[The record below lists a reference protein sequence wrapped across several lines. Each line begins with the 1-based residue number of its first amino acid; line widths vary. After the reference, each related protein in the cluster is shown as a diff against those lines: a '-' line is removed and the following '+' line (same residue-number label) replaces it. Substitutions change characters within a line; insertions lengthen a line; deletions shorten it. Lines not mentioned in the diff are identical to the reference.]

1 MQSVN
6 YNLSNSDICEE
17 NVLILLREM
26 PHYGSLLL
34 EYLNRLLSEDIAYLI
49 PLSQNELIEV
59 FDLNNSKELLD
70 QIADILC
77 HESLREFFSIFKK
90 SWEKQNQ

>member
-6 YNLSNSDICEE
+6 YNSSNSDICEE

-34 EYLNRLLSEDIAYLI
+34 EYLNRLLSEYIAYLI

-77 HESLREFFSIFKK
+77 HESLRELFWIFKK